1 MLPPQSCCDAY
12 DTDSVI
18 AYTFSGL
25 KTILEGSNT
34 YTTVYLGEDITMT
47 GGISIPAS
55 KTQPLIDGISPYVL
69 GERLHIDKRTGF
81 CR

>member
-1 MLPPQSCCDAY
+1 
-12 DTDSVI
+12 
-18 AYTFSGL
+18 
-25 KTILEGSNT
+25 LEGSNT